1 MDSFK
6 QKFRFKIDDISA
18 KMAATT
24 TIAVAA
30 CWCYT
35 SMNFADKNLHIVG
48 SNGCQKTTPDPLPL
62 LYSLRLNREPYP
74 RFALRCIGLIVT
86 TAPWGCDR
94 ISLAKLGISLVK
106 LFKIRLSSFL
116 CEAFAF
122 FILRLSHKHSPA
134 EDGHLHIH
142 ITCTSISADFWVL
155 RY

>member
-35 SMNFADKNLHIVG
+35 FMNFADKNLHIVG
-48 SNGCQKTTPDPLPL
+48 SKQMPKTAPDPLPL
-62 LYSLRLNREPYP
+62 LSSLRLTREPYP

-94 ISLAKLGISLVK
+94 ISLAKLGISLEN
-106 LFKIRLSSFL
+106 FL
-116 CEAFAF
+116 KF
-122 FILRLSHKHSPA
+122 
-134 EDGHLHIH
+134 D
-142 ITCTSISADFWVL
+142 
-155 RY
+155 